1 MREIGKSLTFEY
13 VNGHSKEF
21 RETPVFQ
28 PHSRLINLLPI
39 PKKRRPLAVL
49 SDETVDDFAREQFI
63 GVSKSWLGQF
73 GVASSEGFHHR
84 CGIIEES
91 SR

>member
-1 MREIGKSLTFEY
+1 MREIGKSLAFEY
-13 VNGHSKEF
+13 VDGHSKEF

-73 GVASSEGFHHR
+73 GVASSEGLHHR
-84 CGIIEES
+84 SRHRQRES
-91 SR
+91 R